1 MVNIFLKRAIGVAV
15 LAGVSVGANATTTA
29 LGQVSSSVPTTFTG
43 SVLGTQ
49 QSFSD
54 IFTFTLSQPNM
65 SSGYNVVNFPLDIPN
80 VGSLGTVLSTMSLVT
95 FGTDGM
101 QGTRDDQV
109 LKSIV
114 LPSTGN
120 TQDHLS
126 LSWDQPITGP
136 AYLSI
141 GGVTSG
147 SLGGIYSGSIES
159 ISAPIPEPET
169 YAMLLAGLGLMGA
182 VVRRRSSRKTS

>member
-1 MVNIFLKRAIGVAV
+1 MINTFMKRAISVAI

-43 SVLGTQ
+43 SVLGET

-65 SSGYNVVNFPLDIPN
+65 SSGYSVVNFPLDIPD

-101 QGTRDDQV
+101 QGTTDDQV
-109 LKSIV
+109 LKSVV
-114 LPSTGN
+114 LPSAGN

-136 AYLSI
+136 AYLNIS
-141 GGVTSG
+141 GVTSG
-147 SLGGIYSGSIES
+147 SLGGIYTGSI
-159 ISAPIPEPET
+159 AATIPEPET

>member
-1 MVNIFLKRAIGVAV
+1 MVNIFLKRAIGVAI

-29 LGQVSSSVPTTFTG
+29 LGEVSSSVPTTFTG
-43 SVLGTQ
+43 SVLGAQ

-65 SSGYNVVNFPLDIPN
+65 SSGYSVVNFPLNIPD

-95 FGTDGM
+95 FGTDGL
-101 QGTRDDQV
+101 QGTTDDQV
-109 LKSIV
+109 LKSVV

-136 AYLSI
+136 AYLNI
-141 GGVTSG
+141 AGVTSG
-147 SLGGIYSGSIES
+147 TLGGIYSGSIES
-159 ISAPIPEPET
+159 IPAIPEPET

>member
-1 MVNIFLKRAIGVAV
+1 MVNIFLKRAIGVAI

-29 LGQVSSSVPTTFTG
+29 LGEVSSSVPTTFTG
-43 SVLGTQ
+43 SVLGQ
-49 QSFSD
+49 SQSFSD

-65 SSGYNVVNFPLDIPN
+65 SSGYSAVNFPLNIPD

-95 FGTDGM
+95 FGTDGL
-101 QGTRDDQV
+101 QGTTDDQV
-109 LKSIV
+109 LKSVV
-114 LPSTGN
+114 LPSAGN

-136 AYLSI
+136 AYLNIS
-141 GGVTSG
+141 GVTSG
-147 SLGGIYSGSIES
+147 SLGGLYSGSIES

-182 VVRRRSSRKTS
+182 VVRRRSSRKS

>member
-1 MVNIFLKRAIGVAV
+1 MVNIFLKRAIGVAI

-29 LGQVSSSVPTTFTG
+29 LGEVSSSVPTTFTG
-43 SVLGTQ
+43 SVLGQ
-49 QSFSD
+49 SQSFSD

-65 SSGYNVVNFPLDIPN
+65 SSGYSAVNFPLNIPD

-95 FGTDGM
+95 FGTDGL
-101 QGTRDDQV
+101 QGTTDDQV
-109 LKSIV
+109 LKSVV
-114 LPSTGN
+114 LPSAGN

-136 AYLSI
+136 AYLNIS
-141 GGVTSG
+141 GVTSG
-147 SLGGIYSGSIES
+147 SLGGLYSGSIES
-159 ISAPIPEPET
+159 ISAPVPEPET

-182 VVRRRSSRKTS
+182 VVRRRSSRKS

>member
-1 MVNIFLKRAIGVAV
+1 MVNIFLKRAIGVAI

-43 SVLGTQ
+43 SVLGSQ

-54 IFTFTLSQPNM
+54 IFTFTLSQPNVA
-65 SSGYNVVNFPLDIPN
+65 SGYSVVNFPLDLGN
-80 VGSLGTVLSTMSLVT
+80 AGSLGTVLSTMSLVT
-95 FGTDGM
+95 FGTDGL
-101 QGTRDDQV
+101 QGTGDDHV
-109 LKSIV
+109 LKSVV

-136 AYLSI
+136 AYLI
-141 GGVTSG
+141 
-147 SLGGIYSGSIES
+147 
-159 ISAPIPEPET
+159 
-169 YAMLLAGLGLMGA
+169 LLASRVARWA
-182 VVRRRSSRKTS
+182 VFTPARSSQFRRRFPNLKLMPCYWLAWVDGCGCSPPE